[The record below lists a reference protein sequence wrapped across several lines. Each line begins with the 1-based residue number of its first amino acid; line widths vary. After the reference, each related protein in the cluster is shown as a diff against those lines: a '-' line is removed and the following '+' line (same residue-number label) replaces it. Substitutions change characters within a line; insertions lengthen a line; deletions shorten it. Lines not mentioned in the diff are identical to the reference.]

1 MRREEDEQCGN
12 ESMWKRRRTL
22 DQERE
27 QELPCLQQVDLEIRG
42 EMNGCDWFGE
52 MVEECKDEL
61 PCFRQVD
68 LEIDGGMRDG
78 IECVNGLHEECRKEF
93 PGLFQVMG
101 PGKNLL
107 MKSEEGSQKTGIHR
121 AFNEEREAGLRSL
134 FKVHDYFLTNFKFNR
149 RCWI

>member
-12 ESMWKRRRTL
+12 ESMWKRRRTM

-27 QELPCLQQVDLEIRG
+27 QELSCLQQVE
-42 EMNGCDWFGE
+42 
-52 MVEECKDEL
+52 
-61 PCFRQVD
+61 
-68 LEIDGGMRDG
+68 LEIDGGMRNG
-78 IECVNGLHEECRKEF
+78 IECINHVYAECRTEF
-93 PGLFQVMG
+93 PCIFQVMG

-121 AFNEEREAGLRSL
+121 ALNEERRARWGSL
-134 FKVHDYFLTNFKFNR
+134 FNVQDYYFNNFKFNR